1 MRETRLFLLLCLILL
16 FTSITDA
23 LYAPITYV
31 TRGVAKGAVCLDGS
45 PPAYNFDK
53 GYGTGINNWLLQLE
67 GGGWCNN
74 VTSCL
79 GRKNT
84 RLGSS
89 KQMGNQIA
97 FSGILSNRREFNPDF
112 YNWNRV
118 KIRYCDGS
126 SFTGDVEAVNPA
138 TNLHFRGA
146 RVWLAVM
153 EDLLAKGM
161 RNAENAILSG
171 CSAGGLGSI
180 LHCDSLRALL
190 PMGTKVKCLS
200 DAGFFIN
207 VKDIAGV
214 SHIQTY
220 FSQVVSLHCFF
231 PQNVIQHVRT
241 PVFLLNAAYDSW
253 QIKNILAPADAD
265 PRGSWNACKLDISN
279 CSPLQLKTMQ
289 AFRMEF
295 LYTLSKSSNSSARG
309 MYIDSCYVHCQTE
322 QQETWYMADSPAIG
336 KTKIATA
343 VGGWFYDRTPFQKI
357 DCPYPCNPTCRM
369 PAGGGG
375 SGNGGDVPYLPNK
388 GLSATAAGRLLMC
401 IMMILVGL
409 INYSAGSSID

>member
-126 SFTGDVEAVNPA
+126 SFTGDVEAFDQA

-190 PMGTKVKCLS
+190 PMGTKGSVKNLPASCTRS
-200 DAGFFIN
+200 
-207 VKDIAGV
+207 
-214 SHIQTY
+214 STP
-220 FSQVVSLHCFF
+220 SLCFF

-253 QIKNILAPADAD
+253 QVSSLHCIIRKLKYFELYSLILKCVLDLQIKNILAPADAD

-289 AFRMEF
+289 GMLYTTFLHLISSWPTNSTDFLFGYSAFRMEF

-336 KTKIATA
+336 KTVSKASKECSFLLHDDVIVTTY
-343 VGGWFYDRTPFQKI
+343 WFF
-357 DCPYPCNPTCRM
+357 
-369 PAGGGG
+369 
-375 SGNGGDVPYLPNK
+375 
-388 GLSATAAGRLLMC
+388 LLW
-401 IMMILVGL
+401 
-409 INYSAGSSID
+409 